1 MQIER
6 INQSEVTFSES
17 DLVAVDKV
25 KDMLQNILDEMDAND
40 YTYWNTE
47 RSSVSINKIQEAIE
61 VLDNMY
67 DDGTLQ

>member
-40 YTYWNTE
+40 YTYWDTE

-67 DDGTLQ
+67 DDSTLQ

>member
-6 INQSEVTFSES
+6 VNQSKVTFSES

-25 KDMLQNILDEMDAND
+25 KNMLQNILDEMKVND
-40 YTYWNTE
+40 YMYWDTE
-47 RSSVSINKIQEAIE
+47 RLSASIEKVRNSIG

-67 DDGTLQ
+67 VDGILL

>member
-6 INQSEVTFSES
+6 INQSEVTFSKS

>member
-1 MQIER
+1 MQIKR

-40 YTYWNTE
+40 YTYWDTE

-67 DDGTLQ
+67 DDSTLQ

>member
-40 YTYWNTE
+40 YTYWDTG

-67 DDGTLQ
+67 YDSTLQ